1 MVLRVN
7 SRAAKVF
14 NRTVVLALIVGV
26 YFVVGVGA
34 AHANEK
40 VVLALGDSLTA
51 GFGLKTSSGFVAQ
64 LGTRLILSGV
74 NARVIDG
81 GVSGDTSA
89 GGLARLD
96 WLFVDTPDL
105 VIVELGANDGLR
117 GLDPTA
123 TMANLEAIVLRVKE
137 RGAKVLLSGMQAPP
151 NMGEEYAREFN
162 SIYGALARK
171 YKIVLF
177 PFFLEGVAAQPQ
189 LNQIDGIHPNA
200 DGVELIVEQ
209 ILPFVMALLEG
220 DGG

>member
-1 MVLRVN
+1 MVLCLN

-14 NRTVVLALIVGV
+14 NRTLVLALIVGV
-26 YFVVGVGA
+26 YFVVGVCA
-34 AHANEK
+34 ANANEK

-51 GFGLKTSSGFVAQ
+51 GFGLATSSGFVAQ
-64 LGTRLILSGV
+64 LEIRLVQSGV
-74 NARVIDG
+74 NAQVIDG

-123 TMANLEAIVLRVKE
+123 TMANIEAIVLRVKE

-162 SIYGALARK
+162 SIYEALARK

-177 PFFLEGVAAQPQ
+177 PFFLEGVAAQPH

>member
-1 MVLRVN
+1 MVLCLN

-14 NRTVVLALIVGV
+14 NRTLVLALIVGV

-34 AHANEK
+34 ANANEK

-51 GFGLKTSSGFVAQ
+51 GFGLTTSSGFVVQ
-64 LGTRLILSGV
+64 LETRLILSGV

-162 SIYGALARK
+162 SIYEALARK

-177 PFFLEGVAAQPQ
+177 PFFLEGVAAQPH

-200 DGVELIVEQ
+200 DGVKLIVEK
-209 ILPFVMALLEG
+209 ILPFVTTLLEG

>member
-1 MVLRVN
+1 MVLCLN

-14 NRTVVLALIVGV
+14 NRTLFLALIVGV

-34 AHANEK
+34 ANANEK

-51 GFGLKTSSGFVAQ
+51 GFGLTTSSGFVVQ
-64 LGTRLILSGV
+64 LETRLILSGV

-162 SIYGALARK
+162 SIYEALARK

-177 PFFLEGVAAQPQ
+177 PFFLEGVAAQPH

-200 DGVELIVEQ
+200 DGVKLIVEK
-209 ILPFVMALLEG
+209 ILPFVTTLLEG

>member
-1 MVLRVN
+1 MVLCLN

-14 NRTVVLALIVGV
+14 NRTLFLALIVGV

-34 AHANEK
+34 ANANEK

-51 GFGLKTSSGFVAQ
+51 GFGLTTSSGFVVQ
-64 LGTRLILSGV
+64 LETRLILSGV

-162 SIYGALARK
+162 SIYEALARK

-177 PFFLEGVAAQPQ
+177 PFFLEGVAAQPH

-200 DGVELIVEQ
+200 DGVKLIVEK
-209 ILPFVMALLEG
+209 ILPFVTALLEG

>member
-1 MVLRVN
+1 MVLCLN
-7 SRAAKVF
+7 SSAAKVF
-14 NRTVVLALIVGV
+14 NRTLFLALIVGV

-34 AHANEK
+34 ANANEK

-51 GFGLKTSSGFVAQ
+51 GFGLTTSSGFVAQ
-64 LGTRLILSGV
+64 LETRLILSGV

-137 RGAKVLLSGMQAPP
+137 RGAKVLLSGMRAPP

-162 SIYGALARK
+162 SIYEALARK

-177 PFFLEGVAAQPQ
+177 PFFLEGVAAQPH

-200 DGVELIVEQ
+200 DGVKLIVEK
-209 ILPFVMALLEG
+209 ILPFVTALLEG

>member
-1 MVLRVN
+1 MVLCLN

-14 NRTVVLALIVGV
+14 NRTLVLALIVGV

-34 AHANEK
+34 ANANEK

-51 GFGLKTSSGFVAQ
+51 GFGLTTSSGFVAQ
-64 LGTRLILSGV
+64 LETRLILSGV

-162 SIYGALARK
+162 SIYEALARK

-177 PFFLEGVAAQPQ
+177 PFFLEGVAAQPH

-200 DGVELIVEQ
+200 DGVKLIVEK
-209 ILPFVMALLEG
+209 ILPFVTTLLEG

>member
-1 MVLRVN
+1 MVLRLN
-7 SRAAKVF
+7 SRAARVF
-14 NRTVVLALIVGV
+14 NQTLVLALIVGV

-40 VVLALGDSLTA
+40 IVLALGDSLTA
-51 GFGLKTSSGFVAQ
+51 GFGLTTSSGFVAQ
-64 LGTRLILSGV
+64 LEIRLVQSGV
-74 NARVIDG
+74 NAQVIDG

-123 TMANLEAIVLRVKE
+123 TMANIEAIVLRVKE
-137 RGAKVLLSGMQAPP
+137 RGAKVLLTGMQAPP

-162 SIYGALARK
+162 GIYEAVARK

-177 PFFLEGVAAQPQ
+177 PFFLEGVAAQPH

-200 DGVELIVEQ
+200 DGVKLIVEK
-209 ILPFVMALLEG
+209 ILPFVTALLEG

>member
-1 MVLRVN
+1 MVLCLN

-14 NRTVVLALIVGV
+14 NRTLFLALIVGV
-26 YFVVGVGA
+26 YFVVGVCA
-34 AHANEK
+34 ANANEK

-51 GFGLKTSSGFVAQ
+51 GFGLTTSSGFVAQ
-64 LGTRLILSGV
+64 LETRLILSGV
-74 NARVIDG
+74 SARVIDG

-117 GLDPTA
+117 GLDPTS

-162 SIYGALARK
+162 SIYEALARK

-177 PFFLEGVAAQPQ
+177 PFFLEGVAAQPH

>member
-1 MVLRVN
+1 MVLCLN

-14 NRTVVLALIVGV
+14 NRMLFLALIVGV

-34 AHANEK
+34 ANANEK

-51 GFGLKTSSGFVAQ
+51 GFGLTTSSGFVVQ
-64 LGTRLILSGV
+64 LETRLILSGV

-162 SIYGALARK
+162 SIYEALARK

-177 PFFLEGVAAQPQ
+177 PFFLEGVAAQPH

-200 DGVELIVEQ
+200 DGVKLIVEK
-209 ILPFVMALLEG
+209 ILPFVTTLLEG